1 MDNKKLNEA
10 ESLELISLMIRN
22 ARTNLRARINCNTI
36 LAWGYTVVSI
46 SLLMWI
52 MKKYELF
59 LYSSFLWLLIPAI
72 GYFAMRYFSSEDT
85 TPIKS
90 YLDKIIDY
98 ISILFISVGS
108 TVGLS
113 AILVY
118 FPVLFIEGIIF
129 NIWIIIIGL
138 LIKYKPVIW
147 GGIIGLIISHCLI
160 IIPDIVSQILV
171 FATIPV
177 FSIIIPGHLFK
188 NSISKNV

>member
-129 NIWIIIIGL
+129 NILII
-138 LIKYKPVIW
+138 
-147 GGIIGLIISHCLI
+147 IIGLIISHCLI